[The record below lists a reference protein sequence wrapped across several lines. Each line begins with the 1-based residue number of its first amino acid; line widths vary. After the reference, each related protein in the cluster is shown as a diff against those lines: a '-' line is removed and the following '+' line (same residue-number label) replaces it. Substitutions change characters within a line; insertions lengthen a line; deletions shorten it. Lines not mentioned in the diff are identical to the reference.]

1 VTTPEREFDSR
12 LLLGLLGVLVD
23 AGLGVWN
30 DRGIYP
36 AAAVGIFML
45 AVPDQPDRLITLSPY
60 SVTDDADEAMSTE
73 GVQVRTRWAG
83 GNPLDVLDL
92 DARVFGVLHGM
103 SNVTLNTGVRI
114 SQCLR
119 RSSASLGQDSSKRW
133 GMSSNYYLDV
143 ERPAPNRF

>member
-1 VTTPEREFDSR
+1 VTAPQREFDSL
-12 LLLGLLGVLVD
+12 LLLGLVDVLAGAGV
-23 AGLGVWN
+23 GVWN

-45 AVPDQPDRLITLSPY
+45 AVPDQPDRLISLSPY
-60 SVTDDADEAMSTE
+60 RVTDDAAEAMSTE

-92 DARVFGVLHGM
+92 DARVFGILHGM
-103 SNVTLNTGVRI
+103 SNLTLSTGVRI

-133 GMSSNYYLDV
+133 GISSNYYLDV
-143 ERPAPNRF
+143 ARPASTS